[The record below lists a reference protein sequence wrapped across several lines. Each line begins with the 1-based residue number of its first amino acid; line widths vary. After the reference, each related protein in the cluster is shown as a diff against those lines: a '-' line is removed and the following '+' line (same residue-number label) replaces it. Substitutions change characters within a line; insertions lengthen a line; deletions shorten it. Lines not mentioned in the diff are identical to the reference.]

1 MPWVEGMRFGYRFT
15 TNNRPEINNNSISH
29 HFWRTC
35 ITKFPT
41 WLLKEILWKTNLID
55 LTKEVCTLFHQCFQ
69 IGGFL
74 KICSEFCIHGFTFI
88 TQLWYLGWSMQV
100 QHCLLCI
107 ELGLHPANNFAY
119 VNLNESYSN
128 RSYIHVMILHVCVPA
143 LHTFTYFGC
152 IHLISIPP
160 LSLWYFLRLP
170 INPSGRLKWRWTP
183 EWLVWRPERM
193 FGEVIE

>member
-1 MPWVEGMRFGYRFT
+1 
-15 TNNRPEINNNSISH
+15 
-29 HFWRTC
+29 
-35 ITKFPT
+35 
-41 WLLKEILWKTNLID
+41 
-55 LTKEVCTLFHQCFQ
+55 
-69 IGGFL
+69 
-74 KICSEFCIHGFTFI
+74 
-88 TQLWYLGWSMQV
+88 MQV

-170 INPSGRLKWRWTP
+170 INPSGRLK
-183 EWLVWRPERM
+183 
-193 FGEVIE
+193 